1 MNLLLIIVTIIDGF
15 VIAES
20 LLFLALE
27 LTMNVAITID
37 LASRMK
43 ITGLKKFFRSN
54 SGKLNWWNVFDTF
67 MVVTCVLLFI
77 AAILIQH
84 GPLKDADLGI
94 ESFVMVVWA
103 VW

>member
-1 MNLLLIIVTIIDGF
+1 LIIVTIIDGF
-15 VIAES
+15 VVAES

-43 ITGLKKFFRSN
+43 ITGLKKFLRSN
-54 SGKLNWWNVFDTF
+54 NGKLNWWNVFDIF
-67 MVVTCVLLFI
+67 MVKTCVLLFI

-84 GPLKDADLGI
+84 GPLKDADIGV

>member
-1 MNLLLIIVTIIDGF
+1 MTIIDGF
-15 VIAES
+15 IVAES

-67 MVVTCVLLFI
+67 MVITCVLLFI

-84 GPLKDADLGI
+84 GPLKDADLGV
-94 ESFVMVVWA
+94 ESFVMVAWA